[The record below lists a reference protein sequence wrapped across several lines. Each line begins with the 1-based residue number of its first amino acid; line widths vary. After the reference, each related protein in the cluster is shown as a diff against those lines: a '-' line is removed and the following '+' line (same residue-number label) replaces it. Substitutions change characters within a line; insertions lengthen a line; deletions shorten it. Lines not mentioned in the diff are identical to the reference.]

1 MTTADTKLLLT
12 PLEAAVRLGIG
23 RTSLYGLL
31 RSGELPSVTIGRCRR
46 VKPEELVAFAASL
59 KARPTHRDTRQVP
72 SSGG

>member
-1 MTTADTKLLLT
+1 MTTADAKLLLT
-12 PLEAAVRLGIG
+12 PVEAAARLGIG

-59 KARPTHRDTRQVP
+59 EARPTRRDTRQVP